1 MNIVKQYKKWSN
13 YIDPITLIQ
22 SVKKYYCLNNENC
35 CLIVIDNK
43 EFHIMG
49 NLLINKIMKYII
61 KKLRSIMFDY
71 NYFYTR
77 NIPIYIF
84 LLQNDILFNFLLNET
99 NYNFDLLLNKIE
111 IINAERQDNLFE
123 TINDNILSFVYNKY
137 SYIPLDELN
146 KKIELLKNNQFKNK
160 FINISLNKNIKLK
173 KYCQINNINKFIQ
186 YNYIFYNKYYLDN
199 DYYLKLLFY
208 YYDLLNNNK
217 FEDIKLFNYLDV
229 FLFTI
234 ALLNIKCND
243 KLNNYI
249 IKFCNKL
256 MIPNNNYSIPLH
268 FTYYLLNY
276 YCDKNNLKIKYNNFN
291 IININDIN
299 EKNNIY
305 ELYNLFISNITR
317 SIKCI
322 RYFKEYNDEINYI
335 ANYQIFFDY
344 IKFNN
349 KDLCNINKNFNKYF
363 KDEYYYVSNNLLYF
377 KGSFKG
383 ILKSYIKNKKL
394 GQFIINKYQFNILN
408 KLFNNINKIKYP
420 NELLNLF
427 DLCFSTYKNTNY
439 DYTYVGLKLFL
450 QKKYN
455 ININNDY
462 LTNHITIFSKQ
473 TDNILKS
480 LEIFITSNL
489 IKFNGNSYNIDNLKD
504 ILKTQDCIFNISLYK
519 INNNEH
525 MGHSAKLYFDHK
537 YKEIYF
543 IIPEG
548 NNINIYDFI
557 YDNLNV
563 AFKELNFTFIKDKY
577 KFDGFQEIYNV
588 GYNYEE
594 IIGYCVSISLFLCHM
609 YYLLKDE
616 LHKYYNSNEIHF
628 ILHKLL
634 YDKITYLTHLSG
646 TNKNMYMKFFNN
658 YNSLLG
664 NYNINNNN
672 VVSFYT
678 AVNNDLFDFNNF
690 NENYKNICKKLNN

>member
-13 YIDPITLIQ
+13 YADPITLIQ

-35 CLIVIDNK
+35 CLIVFDNK
-43 EFHIMG
+43 NSHIMG
-49 NLLINKIMKYII
+49 NLLINKIMKYIV
-61 KKLRSIMFDY
+61 KKLRNIMFDY

-111 IINAERQDNLFE
+111 IINVERQDNLFE
-123 TINDNILSFVYNKY
+123 STNDNILSFVYNKY

-186 YNYIFYNKYYLDN
+186 YNYHFYNKYYLDN

-217 FEDIKLFNYLDV
+217 FDDIKLFNYLDV

-234 ALLNIKCND
+234 ALLNIKSND

-276 YCDKNNLKIKYNNFN
+276 YCNKNNLKIKYNNFN

-322 RYFKEYNDEINYI
+322 RYFKEYNDKINFI

-349 KDLCNINKNFNKYF
+349 KDLCNINKKFNKCF
-363 KDEYYYVSNNLLYF
+363 KDEYYYVSNNL
-377 KGSFKG
+377 
-383 ILKSYIKNKKL
+383 
-394 GQFIINKYQFNILN
+394 
-408 KLFNNINKIKYP
+408 
-420 NELLNLF
+420 
-427 DLCFSTYKNTNY
+427 
-439 DYTYVGLKLFL
+439 
-450 QKKYN
+450 
-455 ININNDY
+455 
-462 LTNHITIFSKQ
+462 
-473 TDNILKS
+473 
-480 LEIFITSNL
+480 
-489 IKFNGNSYNIDNLKD
+489 
-504 ILKTQDCIFNISLYK
+504 
-519 INNNEH
+519 
-525 MGHSAKLYFDHK
+525 
-537 YKEIYF
+537 
-543 IIPEG
+543 
-548 NNINIYDFI
+548 
-557 YDNLNV
+557 
-563 AFKELNFTFIKDKY
+563 
-577 KFDGFQEIYNV
+577 
-588 GYNYEE
+588 
-594 IIGYCVSISLFLCHM
+594 
-609 YYLLKDE
+609 
-616 LHKYYNSNEIHF
+616 
-628 ILHKLL
+628 
-634 YDKITYLTHLSG
+634 
-646 TNKNMYMKFFNN
+646 
-658 YNSLLG
+658 
-664 NYNINNNN
+664 
-672 VVSFYT
+672 
-678 AVNNDLFDFNNF
+678 
-690 NENYKNICKKLNN
+690 